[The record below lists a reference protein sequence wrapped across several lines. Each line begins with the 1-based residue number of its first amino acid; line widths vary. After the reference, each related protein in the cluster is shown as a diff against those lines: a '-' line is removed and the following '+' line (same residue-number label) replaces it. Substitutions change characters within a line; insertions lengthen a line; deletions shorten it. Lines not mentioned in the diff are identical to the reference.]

1 MIQVPGLDDTLL
13 VHVVECV
20 ALVQT
25 DRANEKS
32 VEGAEGHA
40 VDRDIVLLL
49 EAVINCSGSG
59 RSCIPESQH
68 TVVPDA
74 AHYRLAEYRV
84 LQFRQYLL
92 VVKISYASC

>member
-1 MIQVPGLDDTLL
+1 MIHVPGLDDTLL

-32 VEGAEGHA
+32 IEGAEGHA
-40 VDRDIVLLL
+40 VDGNVVLLL
-49 EAVINCSGSG
+49 EAVVNCSRSC

-68 TVVPDA
+68 TVVSDTA
-74 AHYRLAEYRV
+74 QYRLAEYRV
-84 LQFRQYLL
+84 LQFR
-92 VVKISYASC
+92 